1 MLLRPS
7 RSGLSRQV
15 YDQHLDYVVL
25 QPTLFS
31 ITPAVATPTYAPGQ
45 SVAAAPT
52 ASSTTPT
59 AYELLNSASASESS
73 VDDVV
78 DRIARG
84 LFSVVATLGQLP
96 IVRCP
101 RGGAAEMV
109 ARKLDARLR
118 EQVANRSS
126 TLFTADSASASSSFS
141 RPLLI
146 ILDRNIDLVP
156 MVAHSWTYQ
165 ALVSDVL
172 DSKLNRVTV
181 QVRAAMGEGS
191 AESAQAPEAGKL
203 LKRSYDLDAK
213 DFFWAKNAASPFPQ
227 VAEEIDS
234 ELTKLVAHKNDRADA
249 AGTRRTRPRS
259 RGRRASATSTTST
272 RSTPAPT
279 RPTSKR
285 PSPLCPS

>member
-1 MLLRPS
+1 M
-7 RSGLSRQV
+7 
-15 YDQHLDYVVL
+15 
-25 QPTLFS
+25 
-31 ITPAVATPTYAPGQ
+31 
-45 SVAAAPT
+45 
-52 ASSTTPT
+52 TPT

-96 IVRCP
+96 VVRCP

-181 QVRAAMGEGS
+181 QVR
-191 AESAQAPEAGKL
+191 
-203 LKRSYDLDAK
+203 
-213 DFFWAKNAASPFPQ
+213 
-227 VAEEIDS
+227 
-234 ELTKLVAHKNDRADA
+234 
-249 AGTRRTRPRS
+249 RRRS
-259 RGRRASATSTTST
+259 RTDLIDPRHPRRAS
-272 RSTPAPT
+272 
-279 RPTSKR
+279 
-285 PSPLCPS
+285 